1 MDILCE
7 RSGVISRTQRCNSW
21 RHCTIV

>member
-7 RSGVISRTQRCNSW
+7 RSGVISRIQRCDSW
-21 RHCTIV
+21 RHYAI